1 MNRFSTFTQ
10 LTIGLLGFALLGFS
24 GAILRPAV
32 EPIPIISLHPVIY
45 KTQSGSTGGQPVS
58 NLNVMDESGIGD
70 HPSRYVT
77 FATATATYQGY
88 RRYILPR
95 NIPLSSIT
103 NIRINVNYKGYA
115 AATQTWSW
123 YLYEWQTQKWIY
135 IGNNKS
141 AIALH
146 WTLLTFGA
154 SSPQRFIN
162 STTRE
167 LRVLLR
173 SNNAKG
179 SAKLDYESI
188 TLGNNVTPTQT
199 LGASATATKTR
210 TPTITSTPTI
220 TPTPTITLTP
230 SATPSSVHFAV
241 IGDYGINN
249 ADEAAVATLVKSW
262 NPDFVLTTGDNN
274 YPAGDSATIDQS
286 IGKYYHAYIYPYNGA
301 YGTGSVNGNQFFPSL
316 GNHDW
321 DSTTGANPYLAYFTL
336 PGNER
341 YYEFGRGP
349 VHFFVIDSDPSEPD
363 GTSSTSVQALWLQ
376 TQLAAATEPWKIVY
390 FHHPSYSS
398 SSVHGSTAY
407 MQWDFKGWGASAVL
421 NGHDHTYERLDV
433 GGFPYFVNGLGG
445 QMLYAFGT
453 PVSGSQVRYNAQY
466 GAMLIDA
473 TAAQITFQFIGVD
486 TTVADSF
493 TLP

>member
-1 MNRFSTFTQ
+1 
-10 LTIGLLGFALLGFS
+10 
-24 GAILRPAV
+24 
-32 EPIPIISLHPVIY
+32 
-45 KTQSGSTGGQPVS
+45 
-58 NLNVMDESGIGD
+58 
-70 HPSRYVT
+70 
-77 FATATATYQGY
+77 
-88 RRYILPR
+88 
-95 NIPLSSIT
+95 
-103 NIRINVNYKGYA
+103 
-115 AATQTWSW
+115 
-123 YLYEWQTQKWIY
+123 
-135 IGNNKS
+135 
-141 AIALH
+141 
-146 WTLLTFGA
+146 
-154 SSPQRFIN
+154 
-162 STTRE
+162 
-167 LRVLLR
+167 
-173 SNNAKG
+173 
-179 SAKLDYESI
+179 
-188 TLGNNVTPTQT
+188 
-199 LGASATATKTR
+199 
-210 TPTITSTPTI
+210 
-220 TPTPTITLTP
+220 
-230 SATPSSVHFAV
+230 V

-274 YPAGDSATIDQS
+274 YPAGDSTTIDQS
-286 IGKYYHAYIYPYNGA
+286 IGKYYHEYISPYNGA
-301 YGTGSVNGNQFFPSL
+301 YGTGSSHGNQFFPSL

-321 DSTTGANPYLAYFTL
+321 DSATGANPYLAYFTL

-349 VHFFVIDSDPSEPD
+349 VHFFVMDSDPREPD

-376 TQLAAATEPWKIVY
+376 SQLAAATEPWKIVY

-407 MQWDFKGWGASAVL
+407 MQWDFKGWGANAVL

-445 QMLYAFGT
+445 QTLYAFGT